1 MFTLIKP
8 HTNFNF
14 MGTRNFWAIA
24 SLILIVASFV
34 LFFTKGLNYGV
45 DFRGG
50 IEINVRFNDP
60 KVSSSEIRDL
70 MKQVEAGDVQVQQF
84 GGDPKANEFLI
95 RVEGSETQLNTI
107 TKDIQAKLEAK
118 YSKDAYEIRKI
129 DIVGPK
135 VGKELKLSG
144 IYSLLYAMIGIFIY
158 IAIRFDYKY
167 APGAV
172 IATLHDIIITVAV
185 FSLTGTQ
192 FTLSTVAAVLTIAGY
207 SVNDTVVI
215 YDRIRE
221 TVIKQKGTSLEKVIN
236 TAVNETLSRTIISS
250 AVTML
255 VVVMLLIFGG
265 STLWDFSL
273 ALAVGIV
280 VGTYSS
286 IFVASPI
293 VLWSNN
299 FIERRKMAKA
309 TAVTQK

>member
-8 HTNFNF
+8 HTNFDF
-14 MGTRNFWAIA
+14 MGKRHFWAIA
-24 SLILIVASFV
+24 SIVLVLASFA
-34 LFFTKGLNYGV
+34 LLFTKGLNYGV

-60 KVSSSEIRDL
+60 KISSAEIREL

-84 GGDPKANEFLI
+84 SGDSKANEFLI
-95 RVEGSETQLNTI
+95 RVEGSEKNLNTI

-118 YSKDAYEIRKI
+118 YAKDTYEIRKI

-135 VGKELKLSG
+135 VGRELKLGG
-144 IYSLLYAMIGIFIY
+144 IYSLLYAMLGIFIY
-158 IAIRFDYKY
+158 IAIRFDYRF

-192 FTLSTVAAVLTIAGY
+192 FTLSTVAAILTIAGY

-221 TVIKQKGTSLEKVIN
+221 TFVKQKGTPLEKVIN
-236 TAVNETLSRTIISS
+236 IAVNETLSRTIISS
-250 AVTML
+250 LVTML

-265 STLWDFSL
+265 TTLWDFSL

-286 IFVASPI
+286 IFVASTA
-293 VLWSNN
+293 VLWTGN
-299 FIERRKMAKA
+299 FMEKRKA
-309 TAVTQK
+309 TKSAVAQK

>member
-8 HTNFNF
+8 HTNFDF
-14 MGTRNFWAIA
+14 MGKRHIWAGI
-24 SLILIVASFV
+24 SVILVIASFV

-60 KVSSSEIRDL
+60 KVSSAEIREL
-70 MKQVEAGDVQVQQF
+70 MKQIEAGDVQVQQF
-84 GGDPKANEFLI
+84 GGDSKVNEFLI
-95 RVEGSETQLNTI
+95 RVEGSETQLNAI

-118 YSKDAYEIRKI
+118 YSKDAYEVRKI

-158 IAIRFDYKY
+158 IAIRFDYRF

-172 IATLHDIIITVAV
+172 IATIHDIIITVAV

-192 FTLSTVAAVLTIAGY
+192 FTLSTVAAILTIAGY

-221 TVIKQKGTSLEKVIN
+221 TFGKQKGTPLEKVIN
-236 TAVNETLSRTIISS
+236 TAVNETLSRTILTS

-255 VVVMLLIFGG
+255 VVIMLLIFGG

-273 ALAVGIV
+273 ALTVGII

-293 VLWSNN
+293 VLWSSH
-299 FIERRKMAKA
+299 FIEKRKMAKA

>member
-8 HTNFNF
+8 HTNFDF
-14 MGTRNFWAIA
+14 MGKRHFWGMA
-24 SLILIVASFV
+24 SLILVIASFA
-34 LFFTKGLNYGV
+34 LLFTKGLNYGV

-50 IEINVRFNDP
+50 IEINVRFKDP
-60 KVSSSEIRDL
+60 KISSAEIREL

-84 GGDPKANEFLI
+84 NDAKANEFLI
-95 RVEGSETQLNTI
+95 RVEGSETKLNTI

-118 YSKDAYEIRKI
+118 YPKDTYEIRKI

-135 VGKELKLSG
+135 VGKELKLGG
-144 IYSLLYAMIGIFIY
+144 IYSLLYAMLGIFIY
-158 IAIRFDYKY
+158 IAIRFDYRF

-192 FTLSTVAAVLTIAGY
+192 FTLSTVAAILTIAGY

-221 TVIKQKGTSLEKVIN
+221 TFAKQKGTPIDKVIN

-265 STLWDFSL
+265 ATLWDFSL

-286 IFVASPI
+286 IFVASSV

-309 TAVTQK
+309 VTQK

>member
-8 HTNFNF
+8 HTNFDF
-14 MGTRNFWAIA
+14 MGKRHFWAVTSI
-24 SLILIVASFV
+24 ILVIASFV
-34 LFFTKGLNYGV
+34 LIFTKGLNYGV

-60 KVSSSEIRDL
+60 KVSSAEIRSL
-70 MKQVEAGDVQVQQF
+70 MKEVEAGDVQVQQF
-84 GGDPKANEFLI
+84 GGDSKINEFLI
-95 RVEGSETQLNTI
+95 RVEGSEANLNTI
-107 TKDIQAKLEAK
+107 TKDIQAKLESKYAK
-118 YSKDAYEIRKI
+118 DTYEVRKI

-135 VGKELKLSG
+135 VGRELKMGG
-144 IYSLLYAMIGIFIY
+144 IYSLLYAMLGIFIY
-158 IAIRFDYKY
+158 IAIRFDYRF

-192 FTLSTVAAVLTIAGY
+192 FTLSTVAAILTIAGY

-221 TVIKQKGTSLEKVIN
+221 TFTKQKGTPLDKVIN
-236 TAVNETLSRTIISS
+236 TAVNETLSRTILTSV
-250 AVTML
+250 VTML

-265 STLWDFSL
+265 TTLWDFSL

-286 IFVASPI
+286 IFVASTV
-293 VLWSNN
+293 VLFTGNYM
-299 FIERRKMAKA
+299 EKRKMAKSA
-309 TAVTQK
+309 TAQK